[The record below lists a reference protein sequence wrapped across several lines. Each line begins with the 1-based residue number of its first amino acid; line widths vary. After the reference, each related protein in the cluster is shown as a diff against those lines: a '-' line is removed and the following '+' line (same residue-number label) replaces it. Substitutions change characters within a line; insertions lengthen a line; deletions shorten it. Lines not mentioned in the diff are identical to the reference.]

1 MKSDVQIASETVMEP
16 IAQVAEKL
24 GIDEDFLEY
33 CGRHKAK
40 LSRRLLS
47 TLEGNKDGKLILVT
61 AINPTPAGEG
71 KTTTT
76 IGLSQA
82 LWKLNKKAV
91 AVLREPSLG
100 PCMGMKGGA
109 TGGGYSQV
117 LPMAEI
123 NLHFT
128 GDMHAI
134 TSCHNLLSALI
145 DNHVY
150 HGNKLKI
157 DITRILWPRV
167 MDINDRGLRKII
179 VGLDG
184 LDHIIPRRDG
194 FMITVASEVMAILCL
209 SKNITDLK
217 EKLSKIIAAYD
228 MDGNP
233 ITAKDLQAVGAMAA
247 LLYDAI
253 KPNLVQTI
261 EHTPAII
268 HGGPF
273 ANIAHGCNSIR
284 ATKLGIKLADI
295 VVTEAGFGA
304 DLGAEKFFDIKC
316 RLANLKPDAVVLVAT
331 IRALKYNGGV
341 KKDNLK
347 EENLEA
353 LKIGFAN
360 LERHIQNIGKFG
372 MPLVVAL
379 NTFETDT
386 QAEIDL
392 LTRECEKLG
401 VEVSLSEVWKK
412 GGEGGVDL
420 AKKVIKIL
428 ETKPSQF
435 KFLYDVN
442 DTIENKINTIALEIY
457 GAKTVVYAPRAKE
470 QMKKIEEMGYA
481 NIPICIA
488 KTPYSFSDNPNLLG
502 CPKDFEINIR
512 SLKLSAGAGFIVA
525 YAGDIMTMPGLPS
538 RPAAFDIDIGEDNKV
553 VGIF

>member
-1 MKSDVQIASETVMEP
+1 MEP
-16 IAQVAEKL
+16 IAKVAEKL
-24 GIDEDFLEY
+24 NIAEDFLEY

-40 LSRRLLS
+40 LSRRLLK
-47 TLEGNKDGKLILVT
+47 TLDGNKDGKLVLVT

-82 LWKLNKKAV
+82 LWKINKKAV

-117 LPMAEI
+117 LPMTEI

-134 TSCHNLLSALI
+134 TACHNLLSALI

-167 MDINDRGLRKII
+167 MDINDRSLRKII

-184 LDHIIPRRDG
+184 IDHIIPRKDN

-209 SKNITDLK
+209 SRNITELK

-228 MDGNP
+228 IDGNP
-233 ITAKDLQAVGAMAA
+233 VTAKDLNAVGAMAA

-253 KPNLVQTI
+253 KPNIVQTI

-284 ATKLGIKLADI
+284 ATRLGVKLADI

-316 RLANLKPDAVVLVAT
+316 RLGGFRPDAVVLVAT

-341 KKDNLK
+341 KKENLK

-353 LKIGFAN
+353 LKNGFCN
-360 LERHIQNIGKFG
+360 LEKHIQNIGQFG

-379 NTFETDT
+379 NTFDTDT

-392 LTRECEKLG
+392 LIKECAKLG
-401 VEVSLSEVWKK
+401 VEVSLSEVFKK

-420 AKKVIKIL
+420 AQKVVKIL

-435 KFLYDVN
+435 KYLYDVE
-442 DTIENKINTIALEIY
+442 DTIENKINTIAKKIY
-457 GAKTVVYAPRAKE
+457 GAKTVIFSPRAKE
-470 QMKKIEEMGYA
+470 QIKKIEEMGYS
-481 NIPICIA
+481 NLPICVA
-488 KTPYSFSDNPNLLG
+488 KTQYSFSDNPLLLG

-525 YAGDIMTMPGLPS
+525 YAGDIMTMPGLPT
-538 RPAAFDIDIGEDNKV
+538 RPAAFDIDIDENNKV
-553 VGIF
+553 VGII

>member
-1 MKSDVQIASETVMEP
+1 MEP
-16 IAQVAEKL
+16 IAKIAEKL
-24 GIDEDFLEY
+24 GISEDFLEY

-40 LSRRLLS
+40 LSRRLLP
-47 TLEGNKDGKLILVT
+47 TLEDRKDGKLVLVT

-71 KTTTT
+71 KTTTS
-76 IGLSQA
+76 IGLAQA
-82 LWKLNKKAV
+82 LWKINNKAV

-100 PCMGMKGGA
+100 PCMGIKGGA

-117 LPMAEI
+117 LPMTEI

-134 TSCHNLLSALI
+134 TASHNLLSAII

-157 DITRILWPRV
+157 DITRVLWPRV
-167 MDINDRGLRKII
+167 MDMNDRGLRKII

-184 LDHIIPRRDG
+184 QDHIIPRRDS

-209 SKNITDLK
+209 SKNISDLK
-217 EKLSKIIAAYD
+217 EKLSKIVAAYD
-228 MDGNP
+228 IDGKP
-233 ITAKDLQAVGAMAA
+233 ITAKDLNAVGAMAA
-247 LLYDAI
+247 MLYDAI

-304 DLGAEKFFDIKC
+304 DLGAEKFFNIKC
-316 RLANLKPDAVVLVAT
+316 RLGGFKPDAVVLVAT

-341 KKDNLK
+341 KKENLK
-347 EENLEA
+347 TEDLDALKKGFCNLE
-353 LKIGFAN
+353 K
-360 LERHIQNIGKFG
+360 HIQNIKLFKV
-372 MPLVVAL
+372 PLVVAL
-379 NTFETDT
+379 NTFDTDT
-386 QAEIDL
+386 PREIEL
-392 LTRECEKLG
+392 LIDECGKLG
-401 VEVSLSEVWKK
+401 VEVALSEVWKK

-420 AKKVIKIL
+420 AKKVVKTL
-428 ETKPSQF
+428 ETQPSDF
-435 KFLYDVN
+435 EFLYDVN
-442 DTIENKINTIALEIY
+442 DTIENKINTIASKIY
-457 GAKTVVYAPRAKE
+457 GAKTVIFSPRAKE
-470 QMKKIEEMGYA
+470 QMKKIEEMGYEK
-481 NIPICIA
+481 IPICIA

-525 YAGDIMTMPGLPS
+525 YAGDIMTMPGLPT
-538 RPAAFDIDIGEDNKV
+538 RPAAFDIDIDENNKV
-553 VGIF
+553 TGII

>member
-1 MKSDVQIASETVMEP
+1 MKSDVQIAAETPMLP
-16 IAQVAEKL
+16 IAEVAAKL
-24 GIDEDFLEY
+24 GIGEDFLEY

-47 TLEGNKDGKLILVT
+47 TLEGNKSGKLILVT

-82 LWKLNKKAV
+82 LWKIGKKAV

-117 LPMAEI
+117 LPMTEI

-128 GDMHAI
+128 GDMHAV
-134 TSCHNLLSALI
+134 TSAHNLLAAMI

-157 DITRILWPRV
+157 DITRVLWPRV

-184 LDHIIPRRDG
+184 QDHIIPRRDS
-194 FMITVASEVMAILCL
+194 FMITVASEIMAILCL

-217 EKLSKIIAAYD
+217 ERISKIIAAYD
-228 MDGNP
+228 MNGNP
-233 ITAKDLQAVGAMAA
+233 VTAKDLNAVGAMSA

-273 ANIAHGCNSIR
+273 ANFAHGCNSIR
-284 ATKLGIKLADI
+284 ATKLATKLADI

-316 RLANLKPDAVVLVAT
+316 RVGGFKPDAVVLVAT

-341 KKDNLK
+341 NKDNLK

-353 LKIGFAN
+353 LRNGFCN
-360 LERHIQNIGKFG
+360 LEKHIHNLKHFKV
-372 MPLVVAL
+372 PLVVAL
-379 NTFETDT
+379 NTFDTDT

-392 LTRECEKLG
+392 LTSECQKLG
-401 VEVSLSEVWKK
+401 VDVALSEVFKK
-412 GGEGGVDL
+412 GGEGGIDL
-420 AKKVIKIL
+420 AQKVVQTL
-428 ETKPSQF
+428 ETKPS
-435 KFLYDVN
+435 KFEYLYDTN
-442 DTIENKINTIALEIY
+442 EPIERKINTIAKKIY
-457 GAKTVVYAPRAKE
+457 GAKTVIFSPRAKE

-481 NIPICIA
+481 NLPICVA
-488 KTPYSFSDNPNLLG
+488 KTQYSFSDNPNLLG

-512 SLKLSAGAGFIVA
+512 SLRLSAGAGFIVA
-525 YAGDIMTMPGLPS
+525 YAGDIMTMPGLPT

-553 VGIF
+553 VGLI